1 MSTPN
6 FTTSCASRTNGYTHG
21 IPKAALTTPMLPGS
35 RLSHAYNRFKNAK
48 IGPEVQFYPLL
59 RDSIILNPTPAST
72 ALKMALFCICAQ
84 TGGILKSPAGPW
96 AFEIGLHPGGL
107 LIFELNAVGF

>member
-21 IPKAALTTPMLPGS
+21 IPKAALVTPMLPGS

-48 IGPEVQFYPLL
+48 IGPEVHFYLIL
-59 RDSIILNPTPAST
+59 RDSIVLNPTPAST
-72 ALKMALFCICAQ
+72 ASKLALFYICAQ
-84 TGGILKSPAGPW
+84 TSGLLKSPAGPW
-96 AFEIGLHPGGL
+96 AFEIGPQSGGL
-107 LIFELNAVGF
+107 LNFELNVVGF

>member
-21 IPKAALTTPMLPGS
+21 IPTATLATPMLPGS

-48 IGPEVQFYPLL
+48 IGPEVRFYPLL
-59 RDSIILNPTPAST
+59 RDSIVLNPTPAST
-72 ALKMALFCICAQ
+72 ALKLVLFYVY
-84 TGGILKSPAGPW
+84 
-96 AFEIGLHPGGL
+96 
-107 LIFELNAVGF
+107 AVF